1 MALGSFEPD
10 GQPESDACDSCVD
23 DWNLS
28 LGRPPDEPLW
38 RFGLHPSSSRPDPPP
53 LFFLCLQVAR
63 VSYFFFFFFWLPRSL
78 ARFPPP
84 TNRRMEKRGEPV
96 SGRATR
102 APRFLLKYF
111 FLSLSLSLSLCAL
124 CVRGSLFSV
133 WQERKEEDRLIVHR
147 LLPRLS
153 CVEAFFSPFF
163 ISLLY
168 FAGGLL
174 SHPLRHLEQR
184 ELPDAHRPT
193 FDRGTNQSQSAA
205 ITEAIFDDFSW

>member
-1 MALGSFEPD
+1 MALASFEPD

-63 VSYFFFFFFWLPRSL
+63 VSYFFFFVGCLGLSLVFPHQLTWGWKKEENLSVAVPPARRVFYLNIFF
-78 ARFPPP
+78 
-84 TNRRMEKRGEPV
+84 
-96 SGRATR
+96 
-102 APRFLLKYF
+102 
-111 FLSLSLSLSLCAL
+111 SLSLSLSAL

-153 CVEAFFSPFF
+153 CVEAFFSPFLFLFF
-163 ISLLY
+163 IS
-168 FAGGLL
+168 
-174 SHPLRHLEQR
+174 Q
-184 ELPDAHRPT
+184 
-193 FDRGTNQSQSAA
+193 
-205 ITEAIFDDFSW
+205 EAC

>member
-1 MALGSFEPD
+1 MALASFEPD

-63 VSYFFFFFFWLPRSL
+63 VSYFFFFCWLPWSL

-111 FLSLSLSLSLCAL
+111 FFSLSLSLSVRCAL
-124 CVRGSLFSV
+124 EGASFLSDKREKRKTGSSFIVCYHGCLVSKLFFPLFYFSSLF
-133 WQERKEEDRLIVHR
+133 RRRPAK
-147 LLPRLS
+147 
-153 CVEAFFSPFF
+153 SP
-163 ISLLY
+163 
-168 FAGGLL
+168 A
-174 SHPLRHLEQR
+174 
-184 ELPDAHRPT
+184 
-193 FDRGTNQSQSAA
+193 
-205 ITEAIFDDFSW
+205 